1 MKVNTI
7 LFVLISWLVACNNSQ
22 PTNQSTTNNVLFV
35 GTWKLHSR
43 IDIDSN
49 QSVLNEPTLGSDPI
63 SILMYDKLGNMSVQ
77 IMKRN
82 RNDSVISPQEKISN
96 NSQAFNGYDAYF
108 GTYEIDSTEQQITHA
123 IQGSINPE
131 DVGKK
136 LKRNFILKGDTL
148 RLSFSTV
155 NSGVPVKRTL
165 TFIRQNSR

>member
-7 LFVLISWLVACNNSQ
+7 LFVFIPWIVACNNSQ
-22 PTNQSTTNNVLFV
+22 PSNKPTKDDLSFV

-43 IDIDSN
+43 IDIDSG
-49 QSVLNEPTLGSDPI
+49 QSILNEPTLGSDPI
-63 SILMYDKLGNMSVQ
+63 SILMYDEFGNMSVQ
-77 IMKRN
+77 LMKRN
-82 RNDSVISPQEKISN
+82 RNDSVIQPQEKIAN

-108 GTYEIDSTEQQITHA
+108 GTYAIDSTHQQIIHA

-148 RLSFSTV
+148 RLFFSTV